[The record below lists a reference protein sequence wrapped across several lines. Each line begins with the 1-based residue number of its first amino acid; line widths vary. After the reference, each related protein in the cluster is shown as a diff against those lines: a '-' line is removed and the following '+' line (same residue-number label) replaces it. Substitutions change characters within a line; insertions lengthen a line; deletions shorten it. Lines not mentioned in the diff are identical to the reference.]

1 MRYHWRKS
9 VLLIIAIWLV
19 AGVGTAWAV
28 LSFSGD
34 KCWTVKIT
42 RTEDGP
48 VNETTTMKLHIKVL
62 DTTTYAVHGT
72 LSTPTQNPMIMMG
85 TGARI
90 GAKIYLN
97 LATTLIDSSADR
109 LAGVTRIELNPTTL
123 NGTFW
128 SIENDFGTV
137 GGAFHSSNYWA
148 GTLTYKRCP

>member
-1 MRYHWRKS
+1 ML
-9 VLLIIAIWLV
+9 VIAIWLV
-19 AGVGTAWAV
+19 SGVGTAWAL
-28 LSFSGD
+28 LSFSGN

-48 VNETTTMKLHIKVL
+48 VSQTATMKLHIKAL

-72 LSTPTQNPMIMMG
+72 VSTPNQNPTIMMG

-90 GAKIYLN
+90 GTKIYLN
-97 LATTLIDSSADR
+97 LATTVVESSGDR

-128 SIENDFGTV
+128 SIENDFSPARGV
-137 GGAFHSSNYWA
+137 FDPDNYYA
-148 GTLTYKRCP
+148 GTMTLKSCQ